1 MEYMRKLN
9 TGFLKEGFSF
19 MIYTITGMS
28 SSGKTTLVNELVKR
42 YPDQFVRLRTAT
54 TRRKR
59 RNEADDAYEFLKNE
73 EFDVLKQRHDIF
85 CTTEFAGHKYGIPYM
100 TYDFL
105 LADVAYAGKN
115 QDILVVLDREGA
127 INAPDEKLFCG
138 SVQRVYINVDN
149 QQKKRAKKR
158 NWRRYKADI
167 EAGLDKTDGY
177 DCVLYNDHKS
187 LDDLVYNFMNYK
199 IAVNARIKYRL
210 E

>member
-1 MEYMRKLN
+1 
-9 TGFLKEGFSF
+9 

-42 YPDQFVRLRTAT
+42 YPDQFVRLQTAT

-59 RNEADDAYEFLKNE
+59 KNEADDAYEFLKNE
-73 EFDVLKQRHDIF
+73 EFEVLKQRQDIF
-85 CTTEFAGHKYGIPYM
+85 CVTEFAGHKYGIPYK

-127 INAPDEKLFCG
+127 IKAPNERLFDNNIR
-138 SVQRVYINVDN
+138 RVYINVDN

-158 NWRRYKADI
+158 NWRRYKADTI
-167 EAGLDKTDGY
+167 AGLDKTEGY

-199 IAVNARIKYRL
+199 IAVDAKIKYGL